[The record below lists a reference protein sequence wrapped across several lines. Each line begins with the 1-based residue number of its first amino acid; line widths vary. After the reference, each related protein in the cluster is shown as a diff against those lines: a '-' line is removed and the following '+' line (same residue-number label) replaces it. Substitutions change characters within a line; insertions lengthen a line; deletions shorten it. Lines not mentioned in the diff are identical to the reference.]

1 MPKRRAD
8 ADHRRFLDEF
18 LCVKIPRLRA
28 TGVLQLDAPHTIRS
42 SNLTTGGS

>member
-8 ADHRRFLDEF
+8 ADLRRFLDDF

-28 TGVLQLDAPHTIRS
+28 TGVLQLDAPHTHPI
-42 SNLTTGGS
+42 